1 MSDTTEMALL
11 AVLNDLIFETKIR
24 STAQAL
30 GVKASIARSVGGLPG
45 ALDRIRPALVIID
58 LNSLGASALDAVGI
72 VRSHAAGSH
81 VIAYVSHVDADL
93 ATRAKDAGADQVMPR
108 SLFSTGLPPL
118 ISLHCSGPPDGSG
131 RSEPA

>member
-1 MSDTTEMALL
+1 MSDTTGKVLL

-30 GVKASIARSVGGLPG
+30 GVNASIVRSVGELPG
-45 ALDRIRPALVIID
+45 ALNRIRPALVIID
-58 LNSLGASALDAVGI
+58 LNSLGASALEAVGI

-93 ATRAKDAGADQVMPR
+93 ASRAEDAGADQVMPR
-108 SLFSTGLPPL
+108 SRFSTGLPPL
-118 ISLHCSGPPDGSG
+118 IALHCGGQPGVSGC
-131 RSEPA
+131 SEPA